1 MQKKIIKIFLDLV
14 TEKGWQATTL
24 ESVSEACDLPISELT
39 QILPSKER
47 LFPMLAEIVEQDIFS
62 LLGAG
67 ELSQYSEKERAIE
80 IFLTKFEI
88 LTPFKLFFKTLR
100 ENFLSET
107 EMSIPFS
114 LAELSS
120 LDRILTHY
128 QFSDSSLIST
138 LKRKGLF
145 GIYLLSLDTWLKDE
159 TEDLSPTLA
168 KLDSLLSKGESLL
181 EKYS

>member
-24 ESVSEACDLPISELT
+24 ESVSEVCDLPISELT

-62 LLGAG
+62 LLDTD
-67 ELSQYSEKERAIE
+67 ELSHYSEKERAIE

-88 LTPFKLFFKTLR
+88 LTPFKPFFKILR
-100 ENFLSET
+100 EAFLSEI

-120 LDRILTHY
+120 LDRILIHY

-138 LKRKGLF
+138 LKRKALF
-145 GIYLLSLDTWLKDE
+145 GIYLLSLDAWLKDE